1 MFLGT
6 YFPSGFYEKQYFP
19 ELGGQGGGRAK
30 AVGGMVLARMLN
42 RVNDQWH
49 QAQMR
54 RIQQGIEARLLV
66 NQLAYQAEVNFQKAM
81 ARAAA
86 NTVVL
91 LDL

>member
-1 MFLGT
+1 MFARGF
-6 YFPSGFYEKQYFP
+6 FPATFYEPQYFP
-19 ELGGQGGGRAK
+19 ERGSAGGGHAK

-42 RVNDQWH
+42 SVNDQWQ

-54 RIQQGIEARLLV
+54 RVQQGIEARLLV

-81 ARAAA
+81 VRAAA
-86 NTVVL
+86 DTVVL